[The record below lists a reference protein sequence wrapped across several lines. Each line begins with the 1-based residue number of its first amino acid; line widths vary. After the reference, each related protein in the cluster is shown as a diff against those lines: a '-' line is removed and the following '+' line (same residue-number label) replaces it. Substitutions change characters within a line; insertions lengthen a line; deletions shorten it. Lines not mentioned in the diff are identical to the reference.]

1 MTAAQISEIGAN
13 ASGFLMQESDGFRF
27 LAVKNPFLPL
37 DGRMFESQ
45 EAALRAIASSL
56 FGDSPSSTFRAEQS
70 SPLQQ
75 PWRK

>member
-56 FGDSPSSTFRAEQS
+56 FGDSQSSTFRAEQS